1 MKARTTIAS
10 LALAAVLLSAGAF
23 ANNNRSHSVAG
34 VNGIN
39 ANITVIEKNQTLSA
53 ADIVAAD
60 KGV

>member
-1 MKARTTIAS
+1 MKMKTTITS

-23 ANNNRSHSVAG
+23 ANNNRPASFAG
-34 VNGIN
+34 ANVLN
-39 ANITVIEKNQTLSA
+39 ANITVIAKNQTLSA

>member
-23 ANNNRSHSVAG
+23 ANNNRSHSVPGAN
-34 VNGIN
+34 VLN
-39 ANITVIEKNQTLSA
+39 ANITVIEKNQTLSV